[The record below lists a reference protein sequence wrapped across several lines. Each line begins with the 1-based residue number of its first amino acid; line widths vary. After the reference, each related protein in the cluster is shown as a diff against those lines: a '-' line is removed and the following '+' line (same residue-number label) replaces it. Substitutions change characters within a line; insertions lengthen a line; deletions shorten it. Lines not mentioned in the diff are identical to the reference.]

1 MEGGFYWGILAQKCV
16 VRQLSC
22 VSCRASAVVR
32 QLSCVSCQSNQCSWR
47 KKVSLRASAVREKQY
62 EATHDAP
69 KQSLLRTM
77 Y

>member
-1 MEGGFYWGILAQKCV
+1 MEGGFYWGILAQKC
-16 VRQLSC
+16 
-22 VSCRASAVVR
+22 VVR

-69 KQSLLRTM
+69 KQSVLRTM